1 MLTSVLNDKESD
13 LVNEVYRL
21 DENPL
26 YPIYIILPV
35 DTESEEWKETEKQ
48 LVNWLDKSDQDIY
61 LTTFQENIFTA
72 IKRQIDYHMAQ
83 VRPKDIL
90 YEEVLENAIQCKML
104 NKRHFPC
111 ENILTKVKSFV
122 LSNTS
127 QPCIIYGNSG
137 TGKSSMMAHLILK
150 IPYWFLD
157 PNSVSVIIRFLG
169 TTPLSS
175 DIRRPLIS
183 IIHQI
188 CALYHID
195 LSLSLN
201 DSMIVQEL
209 KQLLEQIFTKI
220 PTNERLVLL
229 FDSIDQLQTE
239 NYDCSMWLPVNYPQ
253 NIKCI
258 LSTIPVIVE
267 THTTHN
273 KKEYKIVE
281 GLMSHFNDATFIEIT
296 KFDEHLAQ
304 QVFDSWLQHD
314 HRRLTPL
321 QMNWLKPKL
330 KSYIPPD
337 RSDDPE
343 PTPLFLSLLY
353 DITLT
358 WYSFDNEAE
367 DNFLSIKRTYDAIK
381 YLYNQMSKKHGE
393 VLFKRAMTYFV
404 LAGGLTDIE
413 LEDILSADN
422 IVLQSVFVHYLPPLN
437 IFRLPSILW
446 IRIRN
451 DMQKYLVE
459 KDVDNTSVIYFY
471 HRSFEHYNPF
481 SREIPKLE
489 FIRRAYF
496 AENIGNFPNLNDQPF
511 EIKSKKLIK
520 KNNGISLFVVNRCL
534 TKQLPFLHC
543 YKMSDR
549 LLADSVYPELRFLLI
564 EYMACSSILD
574 KYPDNFAFEIS
585 SRLSL
590 LVDVLPEF
598 TYNLLERCLNNC
610 SVRMLKNETQ
620 LFDPSLIKYMV
631 GTVHSLAQ
639 VYRYSIVLLTEK
651 LVTIRSDSTDW
662 YSKISEYVLPSNE
675 YTSMKV
681 FSKYL
686 CLFSKRSLLVFRKY
700 GEQIVMQLNIDHLL
714 GIEFIGFDEQ
724 VLLICSKDNQSID
737 VWRCFDWT
745 LYKQYWFDEPI
756 EQCSFFSECQSA
768 IIKVTFRT
776 GIIQYLWVGFWRE
789 NLNVPITIKFEFLAT
804 LEEKLGDQSIFLNKE
819 TDIYYCEGQSYL
831 RFYYFQRPKRIQLK
845 RIQNLPPLNRI
856 VYRYEDWGIIV
867 NCALENGQLRKY
879 NATIMT
885 YLPVK
890 FATLQENSSLREQ
903 IDYFE
908 IQNNF
913 IVTFDQAKCD
923 VKLFTYSNRLSFV
936 MHLRVSNAISQ
947 FVINS
952 SYLLVFDCKNRLS
965 IYSICSTPILL
976 LETTEFYN
984 ESIKIHSLASSFL
997 IVDGDKQQIFQINT
1011 DHPLVLR
1018 AITHLKIQCHSLL
1031 STVVPKRAKLFILS
1045 DDNSTL
1051 TIWDLNTRIIKYL
1064 PTLINKSTQIN
1075 KIYSLSTTIVFHDN
1089 RQRIYLW
1096 YIDNGNQ
1103 IITFDHD
1110 RLEKEGNCLTLIDPN
1125 GNKLFVVHD
1134 INKSLYGDIRLEISL
1149 DTFCLTEDG
1158 KYLFGISQKESLLFM
1173 YRIDDWKCLEKIFI
1187 DNLSPLLKV
1196 SNDCLILLRNNELL
1210 LISIIDQDAST
1221 LKRAALT
1228 KTAVNLESSEIN
1240 IKFDIVKASVAEH
1253 PEDTMFYEAYK
1264 QLKSDASQI
1273 FRRTED
1279 EQVWKATYVG
1289 MFSIDQGGSY
1299 RDSITRICADLCST

>member
-90 YEEVLENAIQCKML
+90 YEEVLENAIQCQML

-239 NYDCSMWLPVNYPQ
+239 NYDCSIWLPVNYPQ

-367 DNFLSIKRTYDAIK
+367 DSFLSIKRTYDAIK

-481 SREIPKLE
+481 SREIPNLE

-511 EIKSKKLIK
+511 EIKAKKLIK
-520 KNNGISLFVVNRCL
+520 KNNGISLLVVNRCL
-534 TKQLPFLHC
+534 TKQLP
-543 YKMSDR
+543 
-549 LLADSVYPELRFLLI
+549 
-564 EYMACSSILD
+564 
-574 KYPDNFAFEIS
+574 
-585 SRLSL
+585 
-590 LVDVLPEF
+590 
-598 TYNLLERCLNNC
+598 
-610 SVRMLKNETQ
+610 
-620 LFDPSLIKYMV
+620 
-631 GTVHSLAQ
+631 
-639 VYRYSIVLLTEK
+639 
-651 LVTIRSDSTDW
+651 
-662 YSKISEYVLPSNE
+662 
-675 YTSMKV
+675 
-681 FSKYL
+681 
-686 CLFSKRSLLVFRKY
+686 
-700 GEQIVMQLNIDHLL
+700 
-714 GIEFIGFDEQ
+714 
-724 VLLICSKDNQSID
+724 
-737 VWRCFDWT
+737 
-745 LYKQYWFDEPI
+745 
-756 EQCSFFSECQSA
+756 A

-923 VKLFTYSNRLSFV
+923 VNLFTYSNRLSFV
-936 MHLRVSNAISQ
+936 MHLRVPNAISQ
-947 FVINS
+947 FAINS

-976 LETTEFYN
+976 FETTEFYN

-1018 AITHLKIQCHSLL
+1018 TITHLKIQCHSLL
-1031 STVVPKRAKLFILS
+1031 STVVPKRVKLFILS

-1173 YRIDDWKCLEKIFI
+1173 YRIDDRKCLEKIFI

-1221 LKRAALT
+1221 LKR
-1228 KTAVNLESSEIN
+1228 
-1240 IKFDIVKASVAEH
+1240 
-1253 PEDTMFYEAYK
+1253 
-1264 QLKSDASQI
+1264 
-1273 FRRTED
+1273 
-1279 EQVWKATYVG
+1279 
-1289 MFSIDQGGSY
+1289 
-1299 RDSITRICADLCST
+1299 